1 MMKEENKAKIRLSL
15 STMILIG
22 LGLGIVC
29 GIFFGEYCGFLS
41 IIGNAFIQLLQMTIL
56 PYIVASLILGIGG
69 LSYKQAK
76 LLALRGG
83 IIMLLFWVIS
93 FTVILLI
100 PLSFPK
106 WETASFFSTSLVSP
120 PKEVDFLKLY
130 IPSNPF
136 WSLANNVVPAVVLFS
151 ILAGI
156 ALIGIKEKDSL
167 VQGLMAVSGALIRM
181 TNIVVKLTPIGVF
194 AIAASAAGTMTVE
207 EFGKLQVYLVSYN
220 LAAIVLTFAV
230 LPLLLK
236 PVTPFK
242 YKDIVGLSK
251 DALVTAFTT
260 GNLFIVLTVLT
271 ENCKSLFKKYNL
283 TQEKTEAYVD
293 VLVPIS
299 FNFPNTGK
307 LIMLLFVLFGAWFTG
322 TSFSFSQYGTFVSAG
337 LLSFFGGVD
346 VALPFMLD
354 LMHLPKDLYQLYLV
368 TGVINGRT
376 ATLLAAMNL
385 LVFTLLTTSA
395 LTGMLS
401 FNKKKL
407 INTLSLIIVIIFSSI
422 GVTRLYFDLAVTNE
436 YTKDRILSR
445 MHVKNNPLPQVVY
458 KEVPVKLK
466 TGSGGIANIGK
477 ILKRGKLRVGYNPD
491 SLPFSFFNAAGEL
504 VGFDVEMAYMLANEL
519 NVGVEFVPFKYDTLA
534 DQLNRGEFDI
544 AMSGIS
550 MSTSRIE
557 TVNFSDPY
565 LRLTVALIVR
575 DYRRDKFSSLE
586 SIRKIGRL
594 TVTIEKDKSYV
605 QKIEELF
612 PGVEVIQLDSN
623 REFFER
629 NVGNWDALI
638 TSAEAGS
645 AWTLMYPQYTVVIP
659 KPNISTFPLGYAV
672 AKGNQDLLNFL
683 NNWIQIKKKSPQVK
697 AAYNLWILGRGAVPK
712 KPRWSVIRNVLKWV
726 K

>member
-1 MMKEENKAKIRLSL
+1 MMNEKSEKKPKLSL
-15 STMILIG
+15 STMILLG
-22 LGLGIVC
+22 LGLGIAC
-29 GIFFGEYCGFLS
+29 GIFFGEYCGVLS
-41 IIGNAFIQLLQMTIL
+41 IIGDAFIQLLQMTIL
-56 PYIVASLILGIGG
+56 PYIIASLILGIGG

-76 LLALRGG
+76 LLALKGG
-83 IIMLLFWVIS
+83 IVMLLFWAIS
-93 FTVILLI
+93 FTVVLLM

-120 PKEVDFLKLY
+120 SKEVDFLKLY

-207 EFGKLQVYLVSYN
+207 EFGKLQVYLVSFN
-220 LAAIVLTFAV
+220 LAALLLTFAV

-236 PVTPFK
+236 PVTPFR

-271 ENCKSLFKKYNL
+271 ENCKSLFNKYNL
-283 TQEKTEAYVD
+283 THEKTDAYVD
-293 VLVPIS
+293 VLVPVS

-307 LIMLLFVLFGAWFTG
+307 LIMLMFVLFGAWFTG
-322 TSFSFSQYGTFVSAG
+322 TSFSFSQYGTFVFAG

-354 LMHLPKDLYQLYLV
+354 LMHLPEDLYQLYMV

-376 ATLLAAMNL
+376 STLLAAMNL

-395 LTGMLS
+395 LTGTLS

-407 INTLSLIIVIIFSSI
+407 IKTMILIAVIMFASV
-422 GVTRLYFDLAVTNE
+422 GATRLYFNLAVKNE

-445 MHVKNNPLPQVVY
+445 MHIKNNPLPQVVY
-458 KEVPVKLK
+458 KEVPAKLK
-466 TGSGGIANIGK
+466 TGSNRVADISI
-477 ILKRGKLRVGYNPD
+477 IRKRGKLMVGYNPD
-491 SLPFSFFNAAGEL
+491 SLPFSFFNAADEL
-504 VGFDVEMAYMLANEL
+504 VGYDIEMAHMLANEL
-519 NVGVEFVPFKYDTLA
+519 NVDVEFVPFLYETLA

-544 AMSGIS
+544 AMSGIG
-550 MSTSRIE
+550 MSISRIE
-557 TVNFSDPY
+557 ALNFSDPY
-565 LRLTVALIVR
+565 LELTFALIVR
-575 DYRRDKFSSLE
+575 DHRRGEFINLE
-586 SIRKIGRL
+586 SIRKIEGL
-594 TVTIEKDKSYV
+594 TVTLVEDKSYV
-605 QKIEELF
+605 QRIEELL
-612 PGVEVIQLDSN
+612 PRVKVIELESN

-629 NVGNWDALI
+629 NVGSWDALL
-638 TSAEAGS
+638 TSAEVGS

-659 KPNISTFPLGYAV
+659 KPNIETFPIGYAV
-672 AKGNQDLLNFL
+672 AKGNQGLLAFL
-683 NNWIQIKKKSPQVK
+683 NNWIQIKKNGTQMK
-697 AAYNLWILGRGAVPK
+697 AAYNFWILGQDAVPK
-712 KPRWSVIRNVLKWV
+712 KPRWSIIRNVLKWV
-726 K
+726 E

>member
-1 MMKEENKAKIRLSL
+1 MMNETSENKPRLSL

-22 LGLGIVC
+22 LGLGVAC

-41 IIGNAFIQLLQMTIL
+41 IIGDAFIQLLQMTIL
-56 PYIVASLILGIGG
+56 PYIIASLILGIGG

-76 LLALRGG
+76 LLAVKGG
-83 IIMLLFWVIS
+83 IIMLLFWAIS
-93 FTVILLI
+93 FTMVLLM

-106 WETASFFSTSLVSP
+106 WETASFFSTSLVAL

-207 EFGKLQVYLVSYN
+207 EFGKLQVYLVSFN
-220 LAAIVLTFAV
+220 LAAVLLTFAV

-236 PVTPFK
+236 PVTPFR

-271 ENCKSLFKKYNL
+271 ENCKSLFKKYSL
-283 TQEKTEAYVD
+283 TREKTDAYVD
-293 VLVPIS
+293 VLVPVS

-307 LIMLLFVLFGAWFTG
+307 LIMLMFVLFGAWFTG
-322 TSFSFSQYGTFVSAG
+322 TSFSFSQYGTFVFAG

-354 LMHLPKDLYQLYLV
+354 LMHLPKDLYQLYMV

-376 ATLLAAMNL
+376 STLLAAMNL

-395 LTGMLS
+395 LTGTLS

-407 INTLSLIIVIIFSSI
+407 INTVALIVVIMFTSI
-422 GVTRLYFDLAVTNE
+422 GVTRLYFSLAVKNE

-445 MHVKNNPLPQVVY
+445 MHIKDDPFSQVVH
-458 KEVPVKLK
+458 KEVHVKLK
-466 TGSGGIANIGK
+466 AGGDMPADIGK
-477 ILKRGKLRVGYNPD
+477 IRKRGKLMVGYNPD
-491 SLPFSFFNAAGEL
+491 SLPFSFFNDADEL
-504 VGFDVEMAYMLANEL
+504 VGYDVEMAHMLANEL
-519 NVGVEFVPFKYDTLA
+519 NVDVEFVPFQYETLA

-557 TVNFSDPY
+557 VVNFSDPY
-565 LRLTVALIVR
+565 LKLTVAFIVR
-575 DYRRDKFSSLE
+575 DHRRDEFINPE
-586 SIRKIGRL
+586 SIRKIERL
-594 TVTIEKDKSYV
+594 TVTIVKDKSYV
-605 QKIEELF
+605 QRIEELL
-612 PGVEVIQLDSN
+612 PGVEVIELESN

-629 NVGNWDALI
+629 NVGSWDALL
-638 TSAEAGS
+638 TSAEVGS
-645 AWTLMYPQYTVVIP
+645 AWTLMYPQYTTVIP
-659 KPNISTFPLGYAV
+659 KPNIETFPLGYAV
-672 AKGNQDLLNFL
+672 AKGNHDLLAFL
-683 NNWIQIKKKSPQVK
+683 NNWIQIKKNSTRMK
-697 AAYNLWILGRGAVPK
+697 AVYNFWILGQDAVPK
-712 KPRWSVIRNVLKWV
+712 QPRWSVIRNVLKWV
-726 K
+726 E

>member
-1 MMKEENKAKIRLSL
+1 MMKEENKKKLRLSL

-22 LGLGIVC
+22 LGLGIAC

-41 IIGNAFIQLLQMTIL
+41 IIGDAFIQLLQMTIL

-69 LSYKQAK
+69 LSFKQAK

-283 TQEKTEAYVD
+283 TREKTEAYVD

-395 LTGMLS
+395 LTGTLS

-422 GVTRLYFDLAVTNE
+422 GITRLYFDLAVTNE

-458 KEVPVKLK
+458 KKVPAKLK
-466 TGSGGIANIGK
+466 TGSGGIADIGK

-491 SLPFSFFNAAGEL
+491 SLPFSFFNAADEL

-519 NVGVEFVPFKYDTLA
+519 GVDVEFVPFQYDTLA

-565 LRLTVALIVR
+565 LELTVALIVR
-575 DYRRDKFSSLE
+575 DYRRDEFSRIE
-586 SIRKIGRL
+586 SIRNIKGL

-605 QKIEELF
+605 QRIEELL

-638 TSAEAGS
+638 TNAESGS

-659 KPNISTFPLGYAV
+659 KPNVATFPLGYAV

-683 NNWIQIKKKSPQVK
+683 NNWIQIKKNGRRAK
-697 AAYNLWILGRGAVPK
+697 AAYDLWILGQGAVPK
-712 KPRWSVIRNVLKWV
+712 QSRWSVIRNVLKWV

>member
-1 MMKEENKAKIRLSL
+1 MMKEENETKPRLSL

-22 LGLGIVC
+22 LGLGIAC

-41 IIGNAFIQLLQMTIL
+41 IIGDAFIQLLQMTIL
-56 PYIVASLILGIGG
+56 PYIIASLILGIGG

-76 LLALRGG
+76 LLALKGG
-83 IIMLLFWVIS
+83 IVLLLFWAIS
-93 FTVILLI
+93 FTMILLM
-100 PLSFPK
+100 PLSFPQWK
-106 WETASFFSTSLVSP
+106 TASFFSTSLVSP

-136 WSLANNVVPAVVLFS
+136 WSLANNVVPAVVFFS

-167 VQGLMAVSGALIRM
+167 IQGLRAVSGALIRM

-207 EFGKLQVYLVSYN
+207 EFGKLQVYLVSFN
-220 LAAIVLTFAV
+220 LAAVLLTFVV

-236 PVTPFK
+236 PITPFK

-271 ENCKSLFKKYNL
+271 ENCKSIFKKYSL
-283 TQEKTEAYVD
+283 THEKTEAYVD
-293 VLVPIS
+293 VIVPIS

-307 LIMLLFVLFGAWFTG
+307 LIMLMFVLFGAWFTG

-354 LMHLPKDLYQLYLV
+354 LMHLPDDLYQLYMV

-376 ATLLAAMNL
+376 ATLLGAMNL

-395 LTGMLS
+395 LTGTLS

-407 INTLSLIIVIIFSSI
+407 INTMLLIAVIMFTSV
-422 GVTRLYFDLAVTNE
+422 GATRLYFSLAVKNE
-436 YTKDRILSR
+436 YTKDKILSR
-445 MHVKNNPLPQVVY
+445 MHIKNNPFPQVVY
-458 KEVPVKLK
+458 KEVPAKLK
-466 TGSGGIANIGK
+466 NGRGIVADIGK
-477 ILKRGKLRVGYNPD
+477 IRKRGKLRVGYNPD
-491 SLPFSFFNAAGEL
+491 GLPFSFFNAAGEL
-504 VGFDVEMAYMLANEL
+504 VGFDVEMAHILANEL
-519 NVGVEFVPFKYDTLA
+519 NVDLEFVPFQFETLA
-534 DQLNRGEFDI
+534 NQLNGGEFDI
-544 AMSGIS
+544 GMSGID
-550 MSTSRIE
+550 MSISRIE
-557 TVNFSDPY
+557 ALNFSDPY
-565 LRLTVALIVR
+565 LELTLGLIVR
-575 DYRRDKFSSLE
+575 DYRRDEFINIE
-586 SIRKIGRL
+586 SIRKIEGL
-594 TVTIEKDKSYV
+594 TLTLVKDESYV
-605 QKIEELF
+605 QRIEKVL
-612 PGVEVIQLDSN
+612 PGVNVIGLESN

-629 NVGNWDALI
+629 NVGSWDALL

-659 KPNISTFPLGYAV
+659 KPNIETFPLGYAV
-672 AKGNQDLLNFL
+672 AKGNQDLLAFL
-683 NNWIQIKKKSPQVK
+683 NNWIQIKKNNPQMK
-697 AAYNLWILGRGAVPK
+697 AAYNFWILGQEAVPK
-712 KPRWSVIRNVLKWV
+712 KPRWSVIQNVLKWV
-726 K
+726 E

>member
-1 MMKEENKAKIRLSL
+1 MMKEENESKPRLSL

-22 LGLGIVC
+22 LGLGIAC

-41 IIGNAFIQLLQMTIL
+41 IIGDAFIQLLQMTIL
-56 PYIVASLILGIGG
+56 PYIIASLILGIGG

-76 LLALRGG
+76 LLALKGG
-83 IIMLLFWVIS
+83 IVMLLFWAIS
-93 FTVILLI
+93 FTMVLLM

-106 WETASFFSTSLVSP
+106 WQTASFFSTSLVSP
-120 PKEVDFLKLY
+120 SKEVDFLKLY

-167 VQGLMAVSGALIRM
+167 IQGLMAVSGALIRM

-207 EFGKLQVYLVSYN
+207 EFGKLQVYLVSFN
-220 LAAIVLTFAV
+220 LAAVLLAFVV

-236 PVTPFK
+236 PVTPFR

-271 ENCKSLFKKYNL
+271 ENCKSIFKKYSL
-283 TQEKTEAYVD
+283 THEKTEAYVD

-307 LIMLLFVLFGAWFTG
+307 LIMLMFVLFGAWFTG

-354 LMHLPKDLYQLYLV
+354 LMHLPEDLYQLYMV

-376 ATLLAAMNL
+376 STLLAAMNL

-395 LTGMLS
+395 MTGTLS

-407 INTLSLIIVIIFSSI
+407 INTMILIAVIIFTSV
-422 GVTRLYFDLAVTNE
+422 GATRLYFNLAVKNE

-445 MHVKNNPLPQVVY
+445 MHIKENPLPHVVH
-458 KEVPVKLK
+458 KEVPAKLK
-466 TGSGGIANIGK
+466 NGSGIVADIGK
-477 ILKRGKLRVGYNPD
+477 IRKRGILRVGYNPD
-491 SLPFSFFNAAGEL
+491 DLPFSFFNAADEL
-504 VGFDVEMAYMLANEL
+504 VGFDVEMAHMLANEL
-519 NVGVEFVPFKYDTLA
+519 NVDAEFVPFQYETLA
-534 DQLNRGEFDI
+534 DQLNRGQFDI
-544 AMSGIS
+544 AMSGID
-550 MSTSRIE
+550 MSISRIE
-557 TVNFSDPY
+557 ALNFSDPY
-565 LRLTVALIVR
+565 LELTLALIVR
-575 DYRRDKFSSLE
+575 DYRRDEFINIE
-586 SIRKIGRL
+586 SIRKIEGL
-594 TVTIEKDKSYV
+594 TLTLVKDESYV
-605 QKIEELF
+605 QRMEKVL
-612 PGVEVIQLDSN
+612 PGVEVIGLESN

-629 NVGNWDALI
+629 NVGSWDALL

-659 KPNISTFPLGYAV
+659 KPNIETFPLGYAV
-672 AKGNQDLLNFL
+672 AKGNQDLLAFL
-683 NNWIQIKKKSPQVK
+683 NNWIQIKKNNPQMK
-697 AAYNLWILGRGAVPK
+697 AAYNFWILGQDAVPK
-712 KPRWSVIRNVLKWV
+712 QPRWSVIQNVLKWV
-726 K
+726 E

>member
-1 MMKEENKAKIRLSL
+1 MMKEENKTKPRLSL

-29 GIFFGEYCGFLS
+29 GFFFGEYCGFLS
-41 IIGNAFIQLLQMTIL
+41 IIGDAFIQLLQMTIL

-76 LLALRGG
+76 MMALKGG
-83 IIMLLFWVIS
+83 IIMLLFWAIS
-93 FTVILLI
+93 FAMILLM

-106 WETASFFSTSLVSP
+106 LETASFFSTSLVSP
-120 PKEVDFLKLY
+120 TKEVDLLKLY

-167 VQGLMAVSGALIRM
+167 IQGLMAVSGALIKM

-207 EFGKLQVYLVSYN
+207 EFGKLQVYLVSFN
-220 LAAIVLTFAV
+220 LAAILLTFAI

-260 GNLFIVLTVLT
+260 GNVFIVLTVLT
-271 ENCKSLFKKYNL
+271 ENCKSLFEKYSL
-283 TQEKTEAYVD
+283 THEKTDAYVD
-293 VLVPIS
+293 VLVPVS

-307 LIMLLFVLFGAWFTG
+307 LIMLMFVLFGAWFTG
-322 TSFSFSQYGTFVSAG
+322 TAFSFSQYGTFVFAG

-354 LMHLPKDLYQLYLV
+354 LLHLPKDLYQLYMV

-376 ATLLAAMNL
+376 STLLAAMNL

-395 LTGMLS
+395 LTGTLS

-407 INTLSLIIVIIFSSI
+407 LNTLVLIGVIIFSSI
-422 GVTRLYFDLAVTNE
+422 GVTRLYFGLAVKNE
-436 YTKDRILSR
+436 YTKDRILAR

-458 KEVPVKLK
+458 KEVPAKLK
-466 TGSGGIANIGK
+466 
-477 ILKRGKLRVGYNPD
+477 
-491 SLPFSFFNAAGEL
+491 AG
-504 VGFDVEMAYMLANEL
+504 
-519 NVGVEFVPFKYDTLA
+519 
-534 DQLNRGEFDI
+534 
-544 AMSGIS
+544 
-550 MSTSRIE
+550 
-557 TVNFSDPY
+557 
-565 LRLTVALIVR
+565 
-575 DYRRDKFSSLE
+575 
-586 SIRKIGRL
+586 
-594 TVTIEKDKSYV
+594 
-605 QKIEELF
+605 
-612 PGVEVIQLDSN
+612 SN
-623 REFFER
+623 R
-629 NVGNWDALI
+629 
-638 TSAEAGS
+638 
-645 AWTLMYPQYTVVIP
+645 
-659 KPNISTFPLGYAV
+659 V
-672 AKGNQDLLNFL
+672 ADIN
-683 NNWIQIKKKSPQVK
+683 
-697 AAYNLWILGRGAVPK
+697 
-712 KPRWSVIRNVLKWV
+712 
-726 K
+726 

>member
-1 MMKEENKAKIRLSL
+1 MMNEENENKPRLSL

-41 IIGNAFIQLLQMTIL
+41 IIGDAFIQLLQMTIL
-56 PYIVASLILGIGG
+56 PYIIVSLILGIGG
-69 LSYKQAK
+69 LSYEQAK
-76 LLALRGG
+76 LLAIKGG
-83 IIMLLFWVIS
+83 IVMLLFWAIS
-93 FTVILLI
+93 FTIILLI

-106 WETASFFSTSLVSP
+106 WETASFFSTSLVYP

-136 WSLANNVVPAVVLFS
+136 WSLANNIVPAVVLFC

-156 ALIGIKEKDSL
+156 ALIGIKEKKSL
-167 VQGLMAVSGALIRM
+167 VQGLKAASGALIRM
-181 TNIVVKLTPIGVF
+181 THIVVKLTPIGVF

-220 LAAIVLTFAV
+220 LAAILLTFVV

-236 PVTPFK
+236 PITPFR
-242 YKDIVGLSK
+242 YKDIVGMSK

-260 GNLFIVLTVLT
+260 GNLFIVLTVLI
-271 ENCKSLFKKYNL
+271 EDCKSLFKKYSL
-283 TQEKTEAYVD
+283 THKKTEAYVD

-322 TSFSFSQYGTFVSAG
+322 TSFSFSQYGTFISAG

-354 LMHLPKDLYQLYLV
+354 LMQLPKDLYQLYMV

-376 ATLLAAMNL
+376 STLLAAMNL

-395 LTGMLS
+395 LTGKLS

-407 INTLSLIIVIIFSSI
+407 INTLVLIVVIMFTSI
-422 GVTRLYFDLAVTNE
+422 GATRLYFSLAVKNE

-445 MHVKNNPLPQVVY
+445 MHIKDRPLPLKVY
-458 KEVPVKLK
+458 KEVPAELK
-466 TGSGGIANIGK
+466 TGSGRVADIK
-477 ILKRGKLRVGYNPD
+477 RILKRGKLLIGYNPD
-491 SLPFSFFNAAGEL
+491 SLPFSFFNAADEL
-504 VGFDVEMAYMLANEL
+504 VGFDVEMALMLANEL
-519 NVGVEFVPFKYDTLA
+519 NVDVEFVPFQYDTLA
-534 DQLNRGEFDI
+534 HQLSRGEFDI

-550 MSTSRIE
+550 MSTSRSE
-557 TVNFSDPY
+557 AVNFSDSY
-565 LRLTVALIVR
+565 LELTVAFIVR
-575 DYRRDKFSSLE
+575 DHRRNEFFNLE
-586 SIRKIGRL
+586 SIRKIEGL
-594 TVTIEKDKSYV
+594 TLTILKDKSYV
-605 QKIEELF
+605 QRIEELF
-612 PGVEVIQLDSN
+612 PGVEVIELDSN
-623 REFFER
+623 QEFFER

-638 TSAEAGS
+638 TSAEVGS
-645 AWTLMYPQYTVVIP
+645 AWTLMYPRYTVTIP
-659 KPNISTFPLGYAV
+659 KPNIATFPLGYAV
-672 AKGNQDLLNFL
+672 AKGNQELLNFL
-683 NNWIQIKKKSPQVK
+683 NNWIQIKKNGTKMK
-697 AAYNLWILGRGAVPK
+697 AAYNLWILGQGAVPK
-712 KPRWSVIRNVLKWV
+712 QPRWSVIRNVLKWV
-726 K
+726 E

>member
-1 MMKEENKAKIRLSL
+1 
-15 STMILIG
+15 MILIG
-22 LGLGIVC
+22 LGLGIAC
-29 GIFFGEYCGFLS
+29 GFFFGEYCGFLS
-41 IIGNAFIQLLQMTIL
+41 VIGDAFIQLLQMTIL
-56 PYIVASLILGIGG
+56 PYIIVSLILGIGG
-69 LSYKQAK
+69 LSYNQAK
-76 LLALRGG
+76 MLALRGG
-83 IIMLLFWVIS
+83 IVMILFWVIS
-93 FTVILLI
+93 FIMILLI
-100 PLSFPK
+100 PLSFPE
-106 WETASFFSTSLVSP
+106 WETASFFSTSLVTP

-136 WSLANNVVPAVVLFS
+136 WSLANNIVPAVVLFS

-156 ALIGIKEKDSL
+156 ALIGIKEKESL
-167 VQGLMAVSGALIRM
+167 VQGLKAASEALIRM
-181 TNIVVKLTPIGVF
+181 THIVVKLTPIGVF

-207 EFGKLQVYLVSYN
+207 EFGKLQVYLVSFN
-220 LAAIVLTFAV
+220 LAAVLLTFV
-230 LPLLLK
+230 ILPMLLN
-236 PVTPFK
+236 PITPFR

-271 ENCKSLFKKYNL
+271 ENCKSLFKKYSL
-283 TQEKTEAYVD
+283 THEKTEAYVD

-354 LMHLPKDLYQLYLV
+354 LMQLPKDLYQLYMV

-376 ATLLAAMNL
+376 STLLAAMNL

-395 LTGMLS
+395 LTGTLS

-407 INTLSLIIVIIFSSI
+407 INTLIIITVFMFSSI
-422 GVTRLYFDLAVTNE
+422 GFTRLYFSLAVKNE

-445 MHVKNNPLPQVVY
+445 IHIKESPLPLKVY
-458 KEVPVKLK
+458 KEVPAKLK
-466 TGSGGIANIGK
+466 TGSGRVAGINK
-477 ILKRGKLRVGYNPD
+477 IRKRGKLFVGYNPD
-491 SLPFSFFNAAGEL
+491 SLPFSFFNAADEL
-504 VGFDVEMAYMLANEL
+504 VGFDVEMALMLANEL
-519 NVGVEFVPFKYDTLA
+519 NVGVEFVPFQYDTLA
-534 DQLNRGEFDI
+534 HQLNRGEFDI

-557 TVNFSDPY
+557 ILNFSDPY
-565 LRLTVALIVR
+565 LELTVALVVR
-575 DYRRDKFSSLE
+575 DHRRDEFINVE
-586 SIRKIGRL
+586 SISKIDGL
-594 TVTIEKDKSYV
+594 TVALVKDKSYV
-605 QKIEELF
+605 QRIEELL
-612 PGVEVIQLDSN
+612 PRAEVIELESN

-629 NVGNWDALI
+629 NMGNWDALI
-638 TSAEAGS
+638 TSAEVGS
-645 AWTLMYPQYTVVIP
+645 AWTLIFPQYTVVIP
-659 KPNISTFPLGYAV
+659 KPNIATYPLGYAV

-683 NNWIQIKKKSPQVK
+683 NNWIQIKKNGTKMKV
-697 AAYNLWILGRGAVPK
+697 AYNLWILGQGAVSQ

>member
-1 MMKEENKAKIRLSL
+1 MVKEENKRKFRPSL

-22 LGLGIVC
+22 LGSGIVC

-41 IIGNAFIQLLQMTIL
+41 IIGDAFIQLLQMTIM
-56 PYIVASLILGIGG
+56 PYIIASLILGIGG

-76 LLALRGG
+76 LLALKGG
-83 IIMLLFWVIS
+83 IIMLLFWGIS
-93 FTVILLI
+93 FAMILLM

-120 PKEVDFLKLY
+120 QKEVDFLKLY

-156 ALIGIKEKDSL
+156 ALIGIKEKGSL
-167 VQGLMAVSGALIRM
+167 VQGLKAVSEALIRM

-207 EFGKLQVYLVSYN
+207 EFGKLQVYLISFN
-220 LAAIVLTFAV
+220 LAALLLTFVV

-236 PVTPFK
+236 PVTPFR
-242 YKDIVGLSK
+242 YKDIVWLSK

-271 ENCKSLFKKYNL
+271 ENCKSLFRKYSL

-307 LIMLLFVLFGAWFTG
+307 LIMLMFVLFGAWFTG
-322 TSFSFSQYGTFVSAG
+322 SSFSFSQYGTFVFAG

-354 LMHLPKDLYQLYLV
+354 LMHLPEDLYQLYMV

-376 ATLLAAMNL
+376 STLLAAMNL
-385 LVFTLLTTSA
+385 MVFTLLTTSA
-395 LTGMLS
+395 LTGTLS

-407 INTLSLIIVIIFSSI
+407 IKTLFLITVIIFASV
-422 GVTRLYFDLAVTNE
+422 GATRLYFSLAVKNE

-445 MHVKNNPLPQVVY
+445 MHIKENPLPQVVY
-458 KEVPVKLK
+458 KEVPAKLK
-466 TGSGGIANIGK
+466 TGGGMVADIDK
-477 ILKRGKLRVGYNPD
+477 IRKRGKLMVGYNPD

-504 VGFDVEMAYMLANEL
+504 VGFDVEMAHMLANEL
-519 NVGVEFVPFKYDTLA
+519 NVNVEFVPFQYETLA
-534 DQLNRGEFDI
+534 GQLNRGEFDI
-544 AMSGIS
+544 AMSGIG
-550 MSTSRIE
+550 MSISRIE
-557 TVNFSDPY
+557 ALNFSDPY
-565 LRLTVALIVR
+565 LYLTFALAVR
-575 DYRRDKFSSLE
+575 DHRRGEFIDLE
-586 SIRKIGRL
+586 SIRKIEGL
-594 TVTIEKDKSYV
+594 TLTLVKDKSYV
-605 QKIEELF
+605 RRIEELL
-612 PGVEVIQLDSN
+612 PEVEVIELESN

-629 NVGNWDALI
+629 NVGNWDALL
-638 TSAEAGS
+638 TSAEVGS

-659 KPNISTFPLGYAV
+659 KPDIETFPLGYAV
-672 AKGNQDLLNFL
+672 AKKNQNLLAFL
-683 NNWIQIKKKSPQVK
+683 NNWIHIKKNSTRIK
-697 AAYNLWILGRGAVPK
+697 AAYNFWILGQDAVPK
-712 KPRWSVIRNVLKWV
+712 QPRWSVIRNVLKWV
-726 K
+726 E

>member
-1 MMKEENKAKIRLSL
+1 MMNETSENKPKLNL

-22 LGLGIVC
+22 LGLGIAC
-29 GIFFGEYCGFLS
+29 GILFGEYCGFLC
-41 IIGNAFIQLLQMTIL
+41 IIGDAFIQLLQMTIL
-56 PYIVASLILGIGG
+56 PYIIVSLILGIGG
-69 LSYKQAK
+69 LSYNQAK
-76 LLALRGG
+76 MLALRGG
-83 IIMLLFWVIS
+83 IVMILFWVIS
-93 FTVILLI
+93 FIMILLI
-100 PLSFPK
+100 PLSFPE
-106 WETASFFSTSLVSP
+106 WETASFFSTSLVTP

-136 WSLANNVVPAVVLFS
+136 WSLANNIVPAVVLFS

-156 ALIGIKEKDSL
+156 ALIGIKEKESL
-167 VQGLMAVSGALIRM
+167 VQGLKAASEALIRM
-181 TNIVVKLTPIGVF
+181 THIVVKLTPIGVF

-207 EFGKLQVYLVSYN
+207 EFGKLQVYLVSFN
-220 LAAIVLTFAV
+220 LAAVLLTFV
-230 LPLLLK
+230 ILPMLLN
-236 PVTPFK
+236 PITPFR

-260 GNLFIVLTVLT
+260 GNLFVVLTVLT
-271 ENCKSLFKKYNL
+271 ENCKSLFKKYSL
-283 TQEKTEAYVD
+283 SQEKTEAYVD

-354 LMHLPKDLYQLYLV
+354 LMQLPKDLYQLYMV

-376 ATLLAAMNL
+376 STLLAAMNL

-395 LTGMLS
+395 LTGTLS

-407 INTLSLIIVIIFSSI
+407 INTLIIITVFMFSSI
-422 GVTRLYFDLAVTNE
+422 GFTRLYFSLAVKNE

-445 MHVKNNPLPQVVY
+445 IHIKESPLPLKVY
-458 KEVPVKLK
+458 KEVPAKLK
-466 TGSGGIANIGK
+466 TGSGRVAGINK
-477 ILKRGKLRVGYNPD
+477 IRKRGKLFVGYNPD
-491 SLPFSFFNAAGEL
+491 SLPFSFFNAADEL
-504 VGFDVEMAYMLANEL
+504 VGFDVEMALMLANEL
-519 NVGVEFVPFKYDTLA
+519 NVGVEFVPFQYDTLA
-534 DQLNRGEFDI
+534 HQLNRGEFDI

-557 TVNFSDPY
+557 ILNFSDPY
-565 LRLTVALIVR
+565 LELTVALVVR
-575 DYRRDKFSSLE
+575 DHRRDEFINVE
-586 SIRKIGRL
+586 SISKIDGL
-594 TVTIEKDKSYV
+594 TVALVKDKSYV
-605 QKIEELF
+605 QRIEELL
-612 PGVEVIQLDSN
+612 PRAEVIELESN

-629 NVGNWDALI
+629 NMGNWDALI
-638 TSAEAGS
+638 TSAEVGS
-645 AWTLMYPQYTVVIP
+645 AWTLIFPQYTVVIP
-659 KPNISTFPLGYAV
+659 KPNIATYPLGYAV

-683 NNWIQIKKKSPQVK
+683 NNWIQIKKNGTKMKV
-697 AAYNLWILGRGAVPK
+697 AYNLWILGQGAVSQ

>member
-1 MMKEENKAKIRLSL
+1 MVKEQNKSKFRLSL
-15 STMILIG
+15 SSMILIG
-22 LGLGIVC
+22 LGLGIAC
-29 GIFFGEYCGFLS
+29 GIFFGEYCDFLS
-41 IIGNAFIQLLQMTIL
+41 IIGDAFIQLLQMTIL
-56 PYIVASLILGIGG
+56 PYIIASLILGIGG
-69 LSYKQAK
+69 LSYDQAR
-76 LLALRGG
+76 LLALKGG
-83 IIMLLFWVIS
+83 IVMLLFWAIS
-93 FTVILLI
+93 FTMILLM

-167 VQGLMAVSGALIRM
+167 VKGLQATSGALIRM

-207 EFGKLQVYLVSYN
+207 EFGKLQVYLVSFN
-220 LAAIVLTFAV
+220 LAALLLTFVV

-236 PVTPFK
+236 PITPFK

-271 ENCKSLFKKYNL
+271 ENCKSLFKKYSL
-283 TQEKTEAYVD
+283 THEKTEAYVD

-354 LMHLPKDLYQLYLV
+354 LMHLPGDLYQLYMV

-376 ATLLAAMNL
+376 STLLAAMNL

-395 LTGMLS
+395 MTGRLS

-407 INTLSLIIVIIFSSI
+407 INTIILISVIMFTSV
-422 GVTRLYFDLAVTNE
+422 GATRLYFSLAVKNE

-445 MHVKNNPLPQVVY
+445 MHIKDNPLPHVVY
-458 KEVPVKLK
+458 KEVPARFKKGNGMVA
-466 TGSGGIANIGK
+466 GIDK
-477 ILKRGKLRVGYNPD
+477 IQKRGKLLVGYNSD
-491 SLPFSFFNAAGEL
+491 SLPFAFFNAADEL
-504 VGFDVEMAYMLANEL
+504 VGFDVEMAHMLAEEL
-519 NVGVEFVPFKYDTLA
+519 NVDVEFVPFQYETLA
-534 DQLNRGEFDI
+534 DQLNRGEFNI
-544 AMSGIS
+544 AMSGIG
-550 MSTSRIE
+550 MSISRIE
-557 TVNFSDPY
+557 ALNFSDPY
-565 LRLTVALIVR
+565 LELTNALIVR
-575 DYRRDKFSSLE
+575 DHRRDEFVDLK
-586 SIRKIGRL
+586 SIRKIEGL
-594 TVTIEKDKSYV
+594 TLTLVKDKSYV
-605 QKIEELF
+605 QRIEKVL
-612 PGVEVIQLDSN
+612 PRVEVIELDSN

-629 NVGNWDALI
+629 NVGSWDALL
-638 TSAEAGS
+638 TSAEVGS
-645 AWTLMYPQYTVVIP
+645 AWTLMYPKYTVVIP
-659 KPNISTFPLGYAV
+659 KPNIETFPLGYAV
-672 AKGNQDLLNFL
+672 AKGNQDLLVFL
-683 NNWIQIKKKSPQVK
+683 NNWIQIKKNSTRIK
-697 AAYNLWILGRGAVPK
+697 AAYNFWILGQDAVPK
-712 KPRWSVIRNVLKWV
+712 KPRWSVIRNLLKWV
-726 K
+726 E